1 LNPFDFRAGLII
13 VSIPGFRK
21 LQIRMFGAGQSS
33 AIAGDLYNITGEEE
47 RTGEN
52 VQP

>member
-21 LQIRMFGAGQSS
+21 LQIRMFGAGGMV
-33 AIAGDLYNITGEEE
+33 GDLYNITGEEE

-52 VQP
+52 V